1 MLKFRSREVVKLGG
15 AESHITVST
24 SPSFFT
30 SQLPNF
36 HLFRAPCVRTFL
48 NSPRKVSAGEL
59 KRIIAALMILLAP
72 NALALEIE
80 GVPFVKQDSQFCGP
94 ASLASVMTYH
104 GTPVDQKAVGAAV
117 YSEKLQGALITD
129 LERYAREAG
138 FLTKSGRGSA
148 EGLKTEIDRGRPVIV
163 LVDLGFWVVSKPH
176 YLVVIGYDDEG
187 FTAHDG
193 YTPQNRYS
201 YDRFGA
207 IWEKMGHAYLLVYR

>member
-1 MLKFRSREVVKLGG
+1 LWSNRALK
-15 AESHITVST
+15 
-24 SPSFFT
+24 
-30 SQLPNF
+30 
-36 HLFRAPCVRTFL
+36 
-48 NSPRKVSAGEL
+48 
-59 KRIIAALMILLAP
+59 IIATLLILLAS

-94 ASLASVMTYH
+94 ASLASVMTFH
-104 GTPVDQKAVGAAV
+104 GISEDQKTVGAAV

-129 LERYAREAG
+129 LERYARQKG
-138 FLTKSGRGSA
+138 FETKSGRGTM
-148 EGLKTEIDRGRPVIV
+148 EELKAEIDRKRPVIV

-207 IWEKMGHAYLLVYR
+207 IWGKMGNTYLLLYRVEGRGARDEGGKERK